1 MKANERAAAPALLA
15 AAIMILATAACL
27 ASTSA
32 TKRTDKSS
40 SAKNT
45 ATLMAAASPL
55 EFGSLA
61 SVICTAGPEC
71 EEMALLEK
79 QMVELI
85 NADRLNPVN
94 ESETGGRARPLKWDP
109 RLAAA
114 AMAHSVTMAKRN
126 YFSHVDPD
134 GESPVERF
142 YKAGI
147 QWRSMGENIAR
158 DSSVAQAESAFMNEP
173 RFQPN
178 HRGNILNP
186 KFNYVGIGIMR
197 GADGSLYVTQDFA
210 QEE

>member
-1 MKANERAAAPALLA
+1 MKANERVAAPALLA
-15 AAIMILATAACL
+15 AALTILAAAACL

-45 ATLMAAASPL
+45 ATLMAAAAPL

-61 SVICTAGPEC
+61 SAICTEGAAC

-85 NADRLNPVN
+85 NADRLNPAN
-94 ESETGGRARPLKWDP
+94 EPETGGRARPLKWDP
-109 RLAAA
+109 KLAAA
-114 AMAHSVTMAKRN
+114 AMIHSASMARRN

-142 YKAGI
+142 YRAGI

-158 DSSVAQAESAFMNEP
+158 DSSVVRAESSFMNEP
-173 RFQPN
+173 HFQPN

-197 GADGSLYVTQDFA
+197 GADGSIYVTQDFA
-210 QEE
+210 EEE